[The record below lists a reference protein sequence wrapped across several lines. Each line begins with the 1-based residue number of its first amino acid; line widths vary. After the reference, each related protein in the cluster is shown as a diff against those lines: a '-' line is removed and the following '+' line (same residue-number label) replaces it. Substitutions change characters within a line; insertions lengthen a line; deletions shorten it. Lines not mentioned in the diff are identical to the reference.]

1 MPELAELQPYD
12 SISYGY
18 DKAYFGTKLEGACLM
33 VSYAADRYPAAKKRC
48 THKYK

>member
-18 DKAYFGTKLEGACLM
+18 DKACFGTKLEGACLM
-33 VSYAADRYPAAKKRC
+33 VSYTADRYPAAKEAL
-48 THKYK
+48 YAQI